1 MPAPNILGIDH
12 VVFRVR
18 DVPGALHFYE
28 SVLGARLERVLD
40 EYGLYQL
47 RIGNALIDL
56 VDVAGKLG
64 RAGGVPPGEGAR
76 NVDHVCLQVL
86 PWDAEAILAHLAAH
100 GIANAAVSSR
110 YGAQGFGPSIYIK
123 DPEGNTIELKG
134 PPWPPPPP
142 A

>member
-1 MPAPNILGIDH
+1 MLTIVALDH

-18 DVPGALHFYE
+18 DVPTMLRFYDE
-28 SVLGARLERVLD
+28 VLGAKLERTLD

-56 VDVAGKLG
+56 VDVNGKLG
-64 RAGGVPPGEGAR
+64 REGGAPPGKDGR

-86 PWDAEAILAHLAAH
+86 PWDGEAILMHRAAH
-100 GIANAAVSSR
+100 RIADARISTR
-110 YGAQGFGPSIYIK
+110 YGAQGFGPSVYIA

-134 PPWPPPPP
+134 PPDQPQPSG
-142 A
+142 

>member
-1 MPAPNILGIDH
+1 VLNIVAIDH

-18 DVPGALHFYE
+18 DVPAMLRFYE
-28 SVLGARLERVLD
+28 TVLGARLERTLE
-40 EYGLYQL
+40 EYGLWQL
-47 RIGNALIDL
+47 RLGDALIDL

-64 RAGGVPPGEGAR
+64 REGGAAPGEGGR

-100 GIANAAVSSR
+100 GIADARISTR
-110 YGAQGFGPSIYIK
+110 YGAQGFGPSIYVA

-134 PPWPPPPP
+134 PPDSPQPSI
-142 A
+142 